1 MEAKLAAAVTNPS
14 EEGALV
20 APCCVTLSSLRKDD
34 SLDDPGLPEVP
45 IRGERIRLARGDG
58 RCNESWSLVGAE
70 GRTGGLTPLGIG
82 GDA

>member
-1 MEAKLAAAVTNPS
+1 M
-14 EEGALV
+14 
-20 APCCVTLSSLRKDD
+20 DD
-34 SLDDPGLPEVP
+34 PDPGLPDDP
-45 IRGERIRLARGDG
+45 ISGERFRLARGDG